1 MIFFQFLT
9 SKIGQ
14 YLLLAAGVLAGLFA
28 VRKSGSDAEKAKAV
42 QKVQED
48 NNAQAKVRADI
59 DATSGSDARK
69 RLQSDWA
76 KH

>member
-9 SKIGQ
+9 SKAAQ
-14 YLLLAAGVLAGLFA
+14 YLGLALGVLAA
-28 VRKSGSDAEKAKAV
+28 VFTIRKSGADAEKAKTAI
-42 QKVQED
+42 KVQED
-48 NNAQAKVRADI
+48 NNAQAKVRADV

-76 KH
+76 NR